1 MDDHVTKSVITTMN
15 SSTITELPDDTHIN
29 ITVTAIG
36 VKHVVFSV
44 DSTSV
49 SIAAFESMYMHTY
62 VHVYKLIVFI
72 RLCTYVYIYI
82 QLS

>member
-15 SSTITELPDDTHIN
+15 SSTITELPDDTHIK

-36 VKHVVFSV
+36 VKQVVFSV

-49 SIAAFESMYMHTY
+49 STAAFESMYM
-62 VHVYKLIVFI
+62 L
-72 RLCTYVYIYI
+72 
-82 QLS
+82 

>member
-1 MDDHVTKSVITTMN
+1 MDDHVTKSVIATMN

-49 SIAAFESMYMHTY
+49 STLAFESMY
-62 VHVYKLIVFI
+62 VHMCMFI
-72 RLCTYVYIYI
+72 
-82 QLS
+82 S